1 MKKWYA
7 KKSITQKLLTSFI
20 TIGIFILVL
29 CLLALNSIK
38 PVIAIGSLAELITV
52 IVLFLLCFAVGYMS
66 IRYFKKNIVG
76 YIVGLTMGLDKLTE
90 GDLGYF
96 NNDAEYDKN
105 HKDETI
111 RIAAAFVR
119 LLFATREK
127 VADTKQIADGDLTT
141 HIHIKCDG
149 DVLGQALLEL
159 VNNTHRIVSSIYAA
173 ADQVAS
179 GSSLVAD
186 SSFALSQGATEQA
199 SSIQQLTASL
209 LEIASQTNLN
219 AKNAEKAND
228 LAQQAKL
235 NAATGNDHMKGML
248 SAMDE
253 INDSSANISKIIK
266 VIDDIA
272 FQTNIL
278 ALNAAVEAARAGQ
291 HGKGFAVVAEEVRNL
306 AAKSANAAKETTSL
320 IEGSKRKVDAGTK
333 IANDTAEAL
342 SQIVSQ
348 VAIAADLVNSIAQA
362 SNEQAHAIEQV
373 NSGIH
378 QVSEVVSTNAATSE
392 ESAAASEELSSQAAQ
407 LKETISVF
415 KLKRAS
421 NKQFANSG
429 TRNQRQLGGNIA
441 PAGQKISTA
450 ENHFGKY

>member
-1 MKKWYA
+1 MSKWYRN
-7 KKSITQKLLTSFI
+7 KSIAGKLISSFI
-20 TIGIFILVL
+20 AIGLCILVL
-29 CLLALNSIK
+29 CLLTLNSIK
-38 PVIAIGSLAELITV
+38 PVVPIGGLTVLILV
-52 IVLFLLCFAVGYMS
+52 IVLFLLSFGITFFT
-66 IRYFKKNIVG
+66 IRYFKRSVVG

-90 GDLGYF
+90 GDLVFF
-96 NNDAEYDKN
+96 NDDREYN
-105 HKDETI
+105 GNSKDETE
-111 RIAAAFVR
+111 RIAAAFCR
-119 LLFATREK
+119 LLYATRDK

-141 HIHIKCDG
+141 QIHIKCDQ
-149 DVLGQALLEL
+149 DVLGAALLDL
-159 VNNTHRIVSSIYAA
+159 VHNMHRVVSSIYSA

-179 GSSLVAD
+179 GSTLVAD
-186 SSFALSQGATEQA
+186 SSYALSQGATEQA

-209 LEIASQTNLN
+209 VEIASQTSLN

-228 LAQQAKL
+228 LAQKAKS
-235 NAATGNDHMKGML
+235 NAATGNAHMKGML

-253 INDSSANISKIIK
+253 INESSANISKIIK

-320 IEGSKRKVDAGTK
+320 IEGSKKKVDAGTK

-348 VAIAADLVNSIAQA
+348 VAVAADLVHSIAQA

-373 NSGIH
+373 NNGIQ
-378 QVSEVVSTNAATSE
+378 QVSQVVSTNAATSE

-407 LKETISVF
+407 LKETVSVF
-415 KLKRAS
+415 KLKRGKKELSKGGPAG
-421 NKQFANSG
+421 A
-429 TRNQRQLGGNIA
+429 RQLAGASSSAPKIA
-441 PAGQKISTA
+441 LGDGDY
-450 ENHFGKY
+450 GKY